1 MDYNRRIKALYAPF
15 FCSVWNKYLK
25 IQKMFESVPYVIELN
40 KDYTRKEKK

>member
-1 MDYNRRIKALYAPF
+1 MRLF
-15 FCSVWNKYLK
+15 SVRFGINLK